1 MKRMI
6 ALVAG
11 GLVSAGVAS
20 ADTESHTGSFGPQ
33 STNWLEAFDVPQF
46 DTQGGLRVLDCVEIF
61 LKGTVSGTAQAESLD
76 AEPADIS
83 LNLQATISLSM
94 GMTQLAVVI
103 PVANTL
109 FSASAFDGTIDFGGT
124 SGATFQSLMQMDQT
138 TTLLTAPGDLAPWI
152 GAGLVGLSGDAD
164 GQSFGSGAGN
174 LVTVFLTDGAMEFEV
189 TYSFT
194 VVPTP
199 GAMALAG
206 VAGLVGLRR
215 RR

>member
-11 GLVSAGVAS
+11 GIASAGMAW
-20 ADTESHTGSFGPQ
+20 ADTETHQGSFGPQ
-33 STNWLEAFDVPQF
+33 STNWIEAFDVPQF
-46 DTQGGLRVLDCVEIF
+46 DTQGGTRVLDCVEIF
-61 LKGTVSGTAQAESLD
+61 LKGTVSGSASAESLD
-76 AEPADIS
+76 AEPALIS

-109 FSASAFDGTIDFGGT
+109 FNAAAFDGVIDFGGA
-124 SGATFQSLMQMDQT
+124 SGASFQSLMQMDQT
-138 TTLLTAPGDLAPWI
+138 TTTLTAPGDLAPWI
-152 GAGLVGLSGDAD
+152 GNGVVGLTGDAG

-174 LVTVFLTDGAMEFEV
+174 LVTIFMTDAAMEFEV

-194 VVPTP
+194 LVPTP